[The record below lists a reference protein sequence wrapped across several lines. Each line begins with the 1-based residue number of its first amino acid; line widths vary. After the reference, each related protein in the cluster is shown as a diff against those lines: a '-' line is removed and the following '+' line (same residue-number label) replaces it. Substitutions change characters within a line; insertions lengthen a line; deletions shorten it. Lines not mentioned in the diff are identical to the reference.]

1 MAWNDLAS
9 NQCVSFANLAN
20 AVSTGVFTQKEA
32 VPSGPEEI
40 TKGDAAVY
48 VNINLNKT
56 SYANKTSNQLVVKSD
71 LEAISV
77 FNYCLGFSTA
87 ACSTACTNAS
97 V

>member
-1 MAWNDLAS
+1 MPWSSLAN
-9 NQCVSFANLAN
+9 NQCISFSNLAN

-32 VPSGPEEI
+32 IPSSPEQI
-40 TKGDAAVY
+40 TKADAAVY
-48 VNINLNKT
+48 VNINLNKA
-56 SYANKTSNQLVVKSD
+56 SYAAKQSSQLVVKQD

-87 ACSTACTNAS
+87 SCSTACTNAA